1 MPFAGITP
9 APSQEKGQ
17 DLFPTGNWRAI
28 RPVYRDKMPPCNNAC
43 GTNEKIQGYLDL
55 VKRGKYLD
63 AYALIKE
70 DMPFPS
76 VTGRVCY
83 HPCEQACN
91 RGKYDEAIS
100 IRAVERFLG
109 DLGQALPHDVVKAG
123 PPNGKKVAV
132 VGSGPAG
139 HSAAY
144 QLARLGYAVTIL
156 EKSPKAGGLNR
167 GGIPDWVLPQDV
179 LDREIER
186 LVELG
191 HHDQDQHRGR
201 QGRHLG
207 RPEERTTTPASWPSA
222 SPSRTACAPRAKTRT
237 ACSTGCRSCATS
249 AWARRRSSWAR
260 ASPSSAAATPR
271 STARAK
277 RSGRAPRK

>member
-1 MPFAGITP
+1 MT
-9 APSQEKGQ
+9 
-17 DLFPTGNWRAI
+17 
-28 RPVYRDKMPPCNNAC
+28 PCNNAC

-70 DMPFPS
+70 DMLVS
-76 VTGRVCY
+76 VGHGAACCY

-91 RGKYDEAIS
+91 RGKYDLSHLHSAPS
-100 IRAVERFLG
+100 SRFLWRSW
-109 DLGQALPHDVVKAG
+109 AG
-123 PPNGKKVAV
+123 AKEGRGEGRDAQRQVKVAV

-144 QLARLGYAVTIL
+144 QLARLGYQVTIF

-186 LVELG
+186 LLELG
-191 HHDQDQHRGR
+191 ITIKTNTEVKGQ
-201 QGRHLG
+201 RHQLG
-207 RPEERTTTPASWPSA
+207 RFEKEL
-222 SPSRTACAPRAKTRT
+222 
-237 ACSTGCRSCATS
+237 
-249 AWARRRSSWAR
+249 
-260 ASPSSAAATPR
+260 
-271 STARAK
+271 
-277 RSGRAPRK
+277 